1 MTKQCRMHKKYRLS
15 LFLFALM
22 FTTSYSYAL
31 EQKIGFVN
39 TARLLKEAPQ
49 AEAARKKLEKEF
61 APRDKKIVQMQK
73 KLKSMDDKLAKD
85 ASIMSDVARKKMERK
100 IVAQKRDIKRSREE
114 FTEDLNI
121 RRNEELN
128 KLQKLIYDTI
138 LKLAKED
145 TYDVVL
151 GESVLYASKRI
162 DVTENV
168 LVRLKQ
174 LHKKQASDQ
183 K

>member
-1 MTKQCRMHKKYRLS
+1 MIKIQKQLIILICLV
-15 LFLFALM
+15 L
-22 FTTSYSYAL
+22 TTSFTYAAD
-31 EQKIGFVN
+31 QKIGFVN

-61 APRDKKIVQMQK
+61 APRDKKIVKMQK

-85 ASIMSDVARKKMERK
+85 ASIMSESARKKMERK
-100 IVAQKRDIKRSREE
+100 IVSEKRDIKRSKEE

-121 RRNEELN
+121 RRNEELT

-138 LKLAKED
+138 LTLAKED
-145 TYDVVL
+145 KYDVIL
-151 GESVLYASKRI
+151 GESVLYSSKRI
-162 DVTENV
+162 DVTEKI
-168 LVRLKQ
+168 LARLKSLYKNQ
-174 LHKKQASDQ
+174 TSDQ